1 VAIVIVSGFLTGA
14 ALGAMAGLELT
25 AGLLQSATRSG
36 RHERLLTPSGMLL
49 ATFRRLFSIL
59 LS

>member
-25 AGLLQSATRSG
+25 AGLLQSAARSG
-36 RHERLLTPSGMLL
+36 THERLLTPSGMLL
-49 ATFRRLFSIL
+49 ATFRRLLSIL
-59 LS
+59 LP